1 MANICEILPKKWK
14 VIKYWLIFPKFCK
27 KIKFN
32 ESNMD
37 EYFTEICE
45 YLQNFAKK
53 IINQLNL
60 GKYLENL
67 QKKIK
72 LIIYWQIFAEIC
84 KYLRKSVK
92 KFN

>member
-1 MANICEILPKKWK
+1 
-14 VIKYWLIFPKFCK
+14 
-27 KIKFN
+27 
-32 ESNMD
+32 MD

-67 QKKIK
+67 QQKKIK
-72 LIIYWQIFAEIC
+72 LII
-84 KYLRKSVK
+84 
-92 KFN
+92 